1 VEAAMETILSFIR
14 LCGRLLLDG
23 WSLDW
28 MNLHF
33 YRGDEALA
41 MVFALAALA
50 AIAFFIGRLSRNTPG
65 RAGIVLPAFLTSLK
79 AGSERRA
86 RLLPA
91 ALLLAGLFFF
101 LIALADPYTTFIKQD
116 VTNPGR
122 RILILLDA
130 SGSMGGGSYENR
142 FKKTTTTLKVRY
154 VEPFYT
160 AAAAAE
166 YFVRARMKSGYQD
179 LVGLIEFGDES
190 YIISPFNTDY
200 ENVLT
205 SIRLLSDPE
214 EYQRFNDSGTKI
226 AQAIN
231 QGVGLFKT
239 FAFLKASGNIMVLI
253 SDGEDT
259 QVEHEGRKLD
269 DILAESSKNK
279 VPIFFIRTMG
289 DKPLGHPATHDALWG
304 AAVEKTGGKL
314 YAGANADVIV
324 QACDEINKIATGRIQ
339 YTRYSARTPQYP
351 FFALAAVLCWSLALA
366 LWLVFRFFRKFP

>member
-1 VEAAMETILSFIR
+1 METSLSLVR
-14 LCGRLLLDG
+14 LCERLLRDG
-23 WSLDW
+23 WNLDW
-28 MNLHF
+28 MSLHF
-33 YRGDEALA
+33 SRGDVAFATL
-41 MVFALAALA
+41 FALAVLA
-50 AIAFFIGRLSRNTPG
+50 VAAYFIGRRGRNIPG
-65 RAGIVLPAFLTSLK
+65 RSGIVLPALLPSLPP
-79 AGSERRA
+79 GPGWRA
-86 RLLPA
+86 RRLLA
-91 ALLLAGLFFF
+91 MLMLAGLFFF
-101 LIALADPYTTFIKQD
+101 IMALADPYTTFIKQE

-142 FKKTTTTLKVRY
+142 FKKTTTSLKVRY

-160 AAAAAE
+160 AIAAAE
-166 YFVRARMKSGYQD
+166 YFVRERMKSGYQD
-179 LVGLIEFGDES
+179 LIGLIEFGDES

-214 EYQRFNDSGTKI
+214 EYRRFNDSGTKI

-239 FAFLKASGNIMVLI
+239 FAFLKSSGNIMILI

-259 QVEHEGRKLD
+259 QVEHEGRELD

-279 VPIFFIRTMG
+279 VPIFFIRIASN
-289 DKPLGHPATHDALWG
+289 KPLGHPSTHDELWG
-304 AAVEKTGGKL
+304 AAVKKTGGKL

-324 QACDEINKIATGRIQ
+324 QACDEINKIAAGRIQ
-339 YTRYSARTPQYP
+339 YMRYSARTSQFQ
-351 FFALAAVLCWSLALA
+351 FFALVATLCWSLALA
-366 LWLVFRFFRKFP
+366 LRLVFRLFRRFP

>member
-1 VEAAMETILSFIR
+1 MDTILGFIR
-14 LCGRLLLDG
+14 LCERQLRDG
-23 WSLDW
+23 WNFDW
-28 MNLHF
+28 RDLQFAH
-33 YRGDEALA
+33 GDEALA
-41 MVFALAALA
+41 AGCALAALA
-50 AIAFFIGRLSRNTPG
+50 VISLWIRRRSKDSPG
-65 RAGIVLPAFLTSLK
+65 RAAIVLPAFPPSLPP
-79 AGSERRA
+79 GPGRWLRC
-86 RLLPA
+86 LPA
-91 ALLLAGLFFF
+91 SFAIAGLCFF
-101 LIALADPYTTFIKQD
+101 LIALADPYTTFIKQE

-130 SGSMGGGSYENR
+130 SGSMGGGSYENQ
-142 FKKTTTTLKVRY
+142 FNKNTTTLKVRY

-160 AAAAAE
+160 ATAAAE
-166 YFVRARMKSGYQD
+166 YFVRLRMKSGFQD

-226 AQAIN
+226 AKAIH
-231 QGVGLFKT
+231 QGVDLFAT
-239 FAFLKASGNIMVLI
+239 FAFLKAAGNIMVLI
-253 SDGEDT
+253 SDGEDM

-279 VPIFFIRTMG
+279 VPIFFIRMASN
-289 DKPLGHPATHDALWG
+289 KPFGHPATNDKLWS

-324 QACDEINKIATGRIQ
+324 QACDEINKIAAGRIQ
-339 YTRYSARTPQYP
+339 YTRYSARTPQFP
-351 FFALAAVLCWSLALA
+351 FFALVATFFWSLALA
-366 LWLVFRFFRKFP
+366 LWLVFRSFRRFP

>member
-1 VEAAMETILSFIR
+1 METILSFVR
-14 LCGRLLLDG
+14 LCGRLLRDG
-23 WSLDW
+23 WNLDW

-33 YRGDEALA
+33 SRGDEALA
-41 MVFALAALA
+41 ATFALAVLA
-50 AIAFFIGRLSRNTPG
+50 GMAWLIGRRSRNTPG
-65 RAGIVLPAFLTSLK
+65 RAGIVLPALLSSLPP
-79 AGSERRA
+79 GPGRRA
-86 RLLPA
+86 RCLPA
-91 ALLLAGLFFF
+91 ALTLAGLFFF
-101 LIALADPYTTFIKQD
+101 LMALADPYTTFVKQE

-142 FKKTTTTLKVRY
+142 FKKNTTLNVRY

-190 YIISPFNTDY
+190 YVISPFNTDY

-205 SIRLLSDPE
+205 SIHLLSDPE
-214 EYQRFNDSGTKI
+214 EYRRFNDSGTRI

-231 QGVGLFKT
+231 QGVSLFKT
-239 FAFLKASGNIMVLI
+239 FDFLKSSGNLMVLI

-259 QVEHEGRKLD
+259 QVEHEGRQLD

-279 VPIFFIRTMG
+279 VPIFFIRVASN
-289 DKPLGHPATHDALWG
+289 KPLGHPSTYDNVWG

-324 QACDEINKIATGRIQ
+324 QACDEINKIAAGRIQ
-339 YTRYSARTPQYP
+339 YTRYSAHISQYP
-351 FFALAAVLCWSLALA
+351 FFALAATLCWSLALA
-366 LWLVFRFFRKFP
+366 LWLLFRFFRKFP